1 MAPTRRLSWP
11 DLGPFW
17 TVPNALS
24 LTRLVLVVPI
34 AVLLWHDGSTGWLLG
49 LVIAAI
55 LTDWFDGRIA
65 RWTGTISEWGKVI
78 DPIADKFAAFM
89 TVAALTFRA
98 AEPHLPLWFFVLI
111 VGRDVSIVAG
121 SALIARRFGRV
132 VESAWAGKAAT
143 LWLALTVLAA
153 VLKADA
159 PVMNVCFWMT
169 VGLLVF
175 SFILYVVRYAR
186 MPPPPR
192 PVPPSPPSSHSDGSP
207 PERASGPSLDVS
219 PSLSSSAASRERD

>member
-1 MAPTRRLSWP
+1 MVSSRSSWP
-11 DLGPFW
+11 DLGRFW
-17 TVPNALS
+17 TIPNALS

-34 AVLLWHDGSTGWLLG
+34 AVFLWRDGPLDWLLG
-49 LVIAAI
+49 LVVAAI

-65 RWTGTISEWGKVI
+65 RWTGTISDWGKVI

-89 TVAALTFRA
+89 TVAALTFRSA
-98 AEPHLPLWFFVLI
+98 DPQLPLWFFFLV
-111 VGRDVSIVAG
+111 VGRDLAIVAG
-121 SALIARRFGRV
+121 SALIARRSGQI

-159 PVMNVCFWMT
+159 PVMNVAFWMT
-169 VGLLVF
+169 AGLLVF
-175 SFILYVVRYAR
+175 SFAVYLIRYAR

-192 PVPPSPPSSHSDGSP
+192 PKPPSALSSQSDGSP
-207 PERASGPSLDVS
+207 ADTTSDPTLDVS
-219 PSLSSSAASRERD
+219 PSASSSSRQ